1 MSAFESLMKGLV
13 DYAGLFPPAR
23 LDMRGAVEA
32 YVRHCGG
39 RYSEMVGRFIVPTG
53 RLGELAD
60 VVNEVAGG
68 SDIGL
73 WDISAIVGLECEG
86 DLFTISEFVKEQGGM
101 FRVSAIELKAGSA
114 SFIDTAIDFV
124 PEEMMA
130 FFEIPL
136 NMDYRGLITA
146 LSGTG
151 HGAKIRTGGLTADL
165 FPTVEEVGEFIWTC
179 KQAGVPF
186 KATAG
191 LHHPVR
197 AFNDNVDCTMH
208 GFLNVFCAGA
218 VCHLFDV
225 ERGDI
230 ERILATESASDFQ
243 FTGGGL
249 RVFDWELNGEDI
261 ARVRREFA
269 LSYGSC
275 SIDEPIEDL
284 QGLGLV

>member
-1 MSAFESLMKGLV
+1 
-13 DYAGLFPPAR
+13 
-23 LDMRGAVEA
+23 
-32 YVRHCGG
+32 
-39 RYSEMVGRFIVPTG
+39 MVGRFIVPTG
-53 RLGELAD
+53 RLGELAK
-60 VVNEVAGG
+60 VVREADGG
-68 SDIGL
+68 SDIGS
-73 WDISAIVGLECEG
+73 WEISAIVGLEYEG
-86 DLFTISEFVKEQGGM
+86 DLVLISEFVKAQEGL
-101 FRVSAIELKAGSA
+101 FSVSAIELKAGSA

-197 AFNDNVDCTMH
+197 AFNDSVDCKMH

-218 VCHLFDV
+218 VCQLFDV
-225 ERGDI
+225 KREDI
-230 ERILATESASDFQ
+230 EKILATESASDFQ
-243 FTGGGL
+243 FTGERL
-249 RVFDWELNGEDI
+249 RVFDWELKGEEI
-261 ARVRREFA
+261 ARARREFA

-284 QGLGLV
+284 LGLGFI